1 MQRKGMSRF
10 LDSMSAVLETSVSF
24 DTKFREV
31 DGWSS
36 LMAFGILVTLE
47 NDYGRRMDLAEFGGM
62 STVGELANSC
72 GLSEAN

>member
-1 MQRKGMSRF
+1 MSRF

-62 STVGELANSC
+62 STVGDLANAC

>member
-1 MQRKGMSRF
+1 
-10 LDSMSAVLETSVSF
+10 MSAVLETSVSF

-62 STVGELANSC
+62 STVGDLANSC